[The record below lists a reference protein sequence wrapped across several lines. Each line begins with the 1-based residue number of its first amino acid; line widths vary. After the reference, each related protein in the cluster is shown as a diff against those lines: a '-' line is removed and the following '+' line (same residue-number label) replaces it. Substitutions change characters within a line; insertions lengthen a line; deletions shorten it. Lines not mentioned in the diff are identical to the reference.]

1 MNEVK
6 INNNLF
12 NVITVLT
19 EKDIQEGMMGKK
31 FNDKFNGMLFVMEPG
46 QHSFWMKNCEISLDI
61 IFIKDMKVSTI
72 HKNCPPCRDEK
83 CPNYPGE
90 GDLILEI
97 AGGLV
102 PSLRDSAASFFSPI
116 LAINASSSRSGS

>member
-31 FNDKFNGMLFVMEPG
+31 FNNKFNGMLFVMEPG

-61 IFIKDMKVSTI
+61 IFIKDMKVSVI

-97 AGGLV
+97 AGGDCDKYDIKEGDTV
-102 PSLRDSAASFFSPI
+102 YIES
-116 LAINASSSRSGS
+116 